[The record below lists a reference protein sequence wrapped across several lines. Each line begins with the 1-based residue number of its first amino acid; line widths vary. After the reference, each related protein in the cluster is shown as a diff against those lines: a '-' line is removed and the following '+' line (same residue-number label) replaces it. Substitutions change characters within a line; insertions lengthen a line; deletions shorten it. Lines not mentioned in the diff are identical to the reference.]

1 MSRQE
6 DGKYAAAERSADRST
21 RATAAAHRQR
31 RDRYSSYVHKLAQ
44 EYKNQATARAFT
56 IKRLQQERNHWFAG
70 SPLISHCSLNYSADQ
85 HVSPHHLS
93 CVDTKAATL
102 INALIEYCFQPRCV
116 LSPMDADFCVQ
127 FVRVMHLQGTPG
139 FWTLTC
145 YDRVSSLLVHL
156 GDDLTSL
163 PLFYQLLGDHV
174 KNIVF
179 SCSEYEARNY
189 GTHISFLYSFSTL
202 TVMLGRF
209 LLGLLTD
216 LLKWHQDEQQYLQ
229 DNRVKGSGKAA
240 YLPGLQLRWTN
251 KPTVAVS
258 DLAKWSEVQQFN
270 RKCHRKLV
278 KVSYHPYPWVSPRL
292 IASTLPQALIECIE
306 TGEFMHVY
314 NAIIVLKEVLPVFPV
329 AAASGTAGYSLVTV
343 LDRLLEKEE
352 RGDLKILAR
361 AYHAS
366 LKKRESIW
374 AIPTDHKSSHISMKV
389 DSPARTSTPTGPGQ
403 DSRPAGQSTNP
414 PSAPRS
420 HISSVNN
427 NIVAPIQ
434 PKANQPPNTTKAA
447 MESVPRPDFIKRVGR
462 GDKMDTTSDHSSTPE
477 TNKSSTP
484 QPTKEPPTGP
494 AKLTPPTQPRRASP
508 VNTMDARK
516 DLAHVKDQSR
526 PPSPS
531 GTNYPSSARDP
542 HSPRG
547 HRGPDERRDSPQTT
561 MLPPTIPSQKPSAH
575 ELRETA
581 KMTIGSRLPDKPDM
595 DRPSSQ
601 HDQNGHP
608 PRRRS
613 NSPSRPGTRNP
624 SLDSRGSAGQSR
636 SAGEDERRDS
646 RAGPSRR
653 DSMRSE
659 RGARDR
665 ASGRDGR
672 ESDREDRE
680 RERERDRHGERERKE
695 RDRNERDNRERERE
709 RERDRERERERER
722 DRDRNGGRDS
732 RDRHRRDERDRK
744 ERPAARESTRE
755 QRDSGRESARE
766 PTVVTP
772 ATPVETPTRPSDTT
786 SRHRSAIKGEEGLGK
801 RRRPADDDV
810 SANPFHFASLPYRNP

>member
-1 MSRQE
+1 
-6 DGKYAAAERSADRST
+6 
-21 RATAAAHRQR
+21 
-31 RDRYSSYVHKLAQ
+31 
-44 EYKNQATARAFT
+44 
-56 IKRLQQERNHWFAG
+56 
-70 SPLISHCSLNYSADQ
+70 
-85 HVSPHHLS
+85 
-93 CVDTKAATL
+93 
-102 INALIEYCFQPRCV
+102 
-116 LSPMDADFCVQ
+116 MDADFCVQ

-145 YDRVSSLLVHL
+145 YDRVNLLLAHL
-156 GDDLTSL
+156 GGDFSGL
-163 PLFYQLLGDHV
+163 PPSCQLLGDHV

-189 GTHISFLYSFSTL
+189 GIPSVFFHPSKPL
-202 TVMLGRF
+202 TVTLGRF

-229 DNRVKGSGKAA
+229 DNRVKGAGKAA

-270 RKCHRKLV
+270 RKCHRKLA
-278 KVSYHPYPWVSPRL
+278 KVLCYFCFRVSPRL
-292 IASTLPQALIECIE
+292 IMSTLPQALIDCIE

-329 AAASGTAGYSLVTV
+329 GVASGTAGYSLVTV
-343 LDRLLEKEE
+343 LDKLLEKEE

-374 AIPTDHKSSHISMKV
+374 AMSTDHKSGHVPMKA
-389 DSPARTSTPTGPGQ
+389 DSPARTSTPSGPSQ
-403 DSRPAGQSTNP
+403 DSRSGGQGSNP

-420 HISSVNN
+420 HISGANN
-427 NIVAPIQ
+427 GIVAPVQ
-434 PKANQPPNTTKAA
+434 PKANQSLNPTKAA
-447 MESVPRPDFIKRVGR
+447 IESIPRPDFIKRVGR
-462 GDKMDTTSDHSSTPE
+462 DKMDTTPDHPSTLE
-477 TNKSSTP
+477 VNKPGTP
-484 QPTKEPPTGP
+484 QPREPPTGP
-494 AKLTPPTQPRRASP
+494 AKLTPPTQPRRGSP
-508 VNTMDARK
+508 VNAADARR
-516 DLAHVKDQSR
+516 DHMRDQSR

-531 GTNYPSSARDP
+531 GTSYPPSARD

-547 HRGPDERRDSPQTT
+547 HRGPDEWRESPQLN
-561 MLPPTIPSQKPSAH
+561 MPPPTIPSQKPSAQ

-581 KMTIGSRLPDKPDM
+581 KMTMGSRLPDKPDA
-595 DRPSSQ
+595 DKSSSQ
-601 HDQNGHP
+601 YDQNGHP

-624 SLDSRGSAGQSR
+624 STDSRGSGGQSR

-646 RAGPSRR
+646 RPGPSRR
-653 DSMRSE
+653 ESGRME

-680 RERERDRHGERERKE
+680 RERDRHGERERKE
-695 RDRNERDNRERERE
+695 RDRNERDKDRERERE

-744 ERPAARESTRE
+744 ERPAARESARE
-755 QRDSGRESARE
+755 QRESVRGE
-766 PTVVTP
+766 PTTVAP
-772 ATPVETPTRPSDTT
+772 AAPMETPTRPSDPP
-786 SRHRSAIKGEEGLGK
+786 SRHRSTTKGEDGLGK

-810 SANPFHFASLPYRNP
+810 SVDSFHFASPSQLMEMPLA